1 MAAVVKLFN
10 ISESSMAV
18 SRTLSGFNAILHR
31 AYKPGP
37 DDSNASAKDEVA
49 SSKSSRERKPVLRHR
64 GGFYSR
70 DGISLTSPREQ
81 IMAVLRRT
89 TILSRD
95 ELHEKVNPKVWTV
108 KL

>member
-37 DDSNASAKDEVA
+37 DDSNASAKDEVTFPC
-49 SSKSSRERKPVLRHR
+49 KTSREGKPVLLHR
-64 GGFYSR
+64 GGFCSR

-108 KL
+108 